1 MERKQQSEPFTPS
14 RRMQRS
20 YFTSKQGQSFCT
32 PGRSMPYDAVG
43 IADVG
48 EAKDFTQ
55 MQDDTSRERRMV
67 FTGKTYRLTLTRRM
81 ILLE

>member
-1 MERKQQSEPFTPS
+1 MTGVQTCALPISHLVEGTTGMNHSVAR
-14 RRMQRS
+14 
-20 YFTSKQGQSFCT
+20 
-32 PGRSMPYDAVG
+32 DVVV

-55 MQDDTSRERRMV
+55 MQDDTSRERRTV

>member
-1 MERKQQSEPFTPS
+1 MERNNQSEAFTPS

-20 YFTSKQGQSFCT
+20 YLPQNRDNLSVPPEG
-32 PGRSMPYDAVG
+32 PDAPRSVG